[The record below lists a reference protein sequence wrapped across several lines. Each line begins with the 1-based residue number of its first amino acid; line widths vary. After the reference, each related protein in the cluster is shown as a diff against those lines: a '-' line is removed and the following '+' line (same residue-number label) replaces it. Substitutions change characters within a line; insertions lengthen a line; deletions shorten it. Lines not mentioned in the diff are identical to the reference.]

1 MWCFSLAQLFSYI
14 SQIHVLI
21 CLVVHCNLHKRKE
34 TNKFQIM
41 GWLTNCFFFIQVAFE
56 DILAEPDGAHSIDCV
71 WLNSYMCFN
80 CAKNICYSLMTTLC
94 GLFIA
99 LFWGCGF
106 ACITFKQVWCITP
119 CLRCCS
125 IEMGCAQKLYGTCI
139 NCYMA
144 PVYENIGLMFS
155 RITIKK
161 LWWKAVL

>member
-1 MWCFSLAQLFSYI
+1 M
-14 SQIHVLI
+14 SQEKELDMVDRDPNGLNAHV
-21 CLVVHCNLHKRKE
+21 K
-34 TNKFQIM
+34 
-41 GWLTNCFFFIQVAFE
+41 VAFE
-56 DILAEPDGAHSIDCV
+56 DILTEPDGAHSIDCV
-71 WLNSYMCFN
+71 WLNSYWCFN
-80 CAKNICYSLMTTLC
+80 CGKNICYSLMTTLC

-125 IEMGCAQKLYGTCI
+125 IEMGCAQKCYGTCI

-161 LWWKAVL
+161 L